1 MDTFQIVMFILS
13 LIIGYVLGAINPGYI
28 IGRLKGIDIRKVGTK
43 NPGTSNV
50 WHTLGKKYGI
60 LTAGY
65 DIFKSLIACIIAIF
79 LFRVDHSDYFFAQF
93 SGLMAIIGH
102 CFPFYLKFRGGKGV
116 ASAIGMLPFY
126 VSMYISSTDPWNFI
140 MLYVVLYLLV
150 IALLFIYIS
159 HLLSML
165 AWIIFPILGY
175 SSFVLYPGSPF
186 NWFFVI
192 VLSFLIGF
200 VTYSAV
206 LNKKFPL
213 EGKIFKADWIRMG
226 LRLLTIFFLLFYD
239 LWGKATALI
248 IIIIFGALFISIDL
262 YRLIQG
268 KVDEDIPPES
278 RALYR
283 KGESKKFSSISIY
296 VVAFFMSV
304 LIFPREIAFAA
315 TVYLIFGDIFGK
327 IFGLGFGRHKILNKT
342 IEGTL
347 AYFGCMGLCGYVL
360 FTILN
365 LSPIILILGGIAA
378 PITEL
383 LSLEMNDNFTVSLIS
398 GTVMAYTAFLMGILV

>member
-1 MDTFQIVMFILS
+1 MDSFQTFLFILS
-13 LIIGYVLGAINPGYI
+13 LIIGYVLGAINPGYL
-28 IGRLKGIDIRKVGTK
+28 IGRLKGIDIRQVGTK

-60 LTAGY
+60 LTAAY
-65 DIFKSLIACIIAIF
+65 DILKSLIACIIAIYV
-79 LFRVDHSDYFFAQF
+79 FRVDLFFAQF
-93 SGLMAIIGH
+93 SGILAIIGH

-116 ASAIGMLPFY
+116 ASAIGMVPYY
-126 VSMYISSTDPWNFI
+126 VSMYISSTVPWNFSMI
-140 MLYVVLYLLV
+140 YLVIYLLV
-150 IALLFIYIS
+150 IALLFIYITR
-159 HLLSML
+159 LLSML

-175 SSFVLYPGSPF
+175 ASFVLYPGNLF
-186 NWFFVI
+186 NIFFVL
-192 VLSFLIGF
+192 VLAFLIGF

-239 LWGKATALI
+239 LWGKAIALVI
-248 IIIIFGALFISIDL
+248 IIVFGALFISIDL
-262 YRLIQG
+262 FRIIRG
-268 KVDEDIPPES
+268 KVDDKTPPES
-278 RALYR
+278 RGLYR

-304 LIFPREIAFAA
+304 LIFPRAIAFSA

-327 IFGLGFGRHKILNKT
+327 IFGLGFGRHKLLNKT

-347 AYFGCMGLCGYVL
+347 AYSGCMALCGYVL
-360 FTILN
+360 FTIL
-365 LSPIILILGGIAA
+365 SIPPIILILGGIAA

-398 GTVMAYTAFLMGILV
+398 GTVMTYTAFIMGISI

>member
-1 MDTFQIVMFILS
+1 MDPFQIVMFILS

-65 DIFKSLIACIIAIF
+65 DIFKSLIACIIAIYAF
-79 LFRVDHSDYFFAQF
+79 GVGYFFAQF
-93 SGLMAIIGH
+93 SGILAIIGH
-102 CFPFYLKFRGGKGV
+102 CFPFYLRFRGGKGV
-116 ASAIGMLPFY
+116 ASAIGMLPYY
-126 VSMYISSTDPWNFI
+126 VSMYISSTDPWSFT

-175 SSFVLYPGSPF
+175 SSFVFYPGNSF
-186 NWFFVI
+186 NWFFII

-239 LWGKATALI
+239 LWGKSTALV

-262 YRLIQG
+262 YRLNRG
-268 KVDEDIPPES
+268 KVNEDIPPES

-304 LIFPREIAFAA
+304 LIFPREIAFTA

-327 IFGLGFGRHKILNKT
+327 IFGLGFGRHKLLNKT

-365 LSPIILILGGIAA
+365 ISPIILILGGIAA